1 MDVFIILVIL
11 RDFGKHFF
19 FYMPLSKSM
28 IDNHVF
34 PYFYAVTY
42 SLQYFTAVDNCVHH
56 HLFLQRSIPVS
67 LCLPLLSLLSQ
78 YILYYIILLC
88 VTFRPSNLCYYM
100 YTRRSENVKLT
111 NPAEVTK
118 DYRINL
124 SYPDDDDDVDDEI
137 RIGIKFSTVPPI
149 IKSTQYDL

>member
-1 MDVFIILVIL
+1 MF
-11 RDFGKHFF
+11 K
-19 FYMPLSKSM
+19 
-28 IDNHVF
+28 
-34 PYFYAVTY
+34 
-42 SLQYFTAVDNCVHH
+42 
-56 HLFLQRSIPVS
+56 
-67 LCLPLLSLLSQ
+67 
-78 YILYYIILLC
+78 C
-88 VTFRPSNLCYYM
+88 VTFRPSNLCYY
-100 YTRRSENVKLT
+100 THRSENVKLT